1 MKNQEAILEFCL
13 EAGAYKAAV
22 LPVERIPFDK
32 SLRAY
37 CEANYCGSYKK
48 NYACPPSVGDPD
60 TVIAK
65 ARRLSGGAGFPD
77 RWKFGGFL

>member
-37 CEANYCGSYKK
+37 CEANYCGSYRKTTHVL
-48 NYACPPSVGDPD
+48 PSVGDPD

-65 ARRLSGGAGFPD
+65 ARGYQEALVFQD

>member
-48 NYACPPSVGDPD
+48 NYACPPRDVYKRQLQSCLP
-60 TVIAK
+60 
-65 ARRLSGGAGFPD
+65 
-77 RWKFGGFL
+77 